1 MHKNYFDIVMNYIEE
16 NVDKPTEEIKREIPK
31 LIGRNGRAFSES
43 FALLTGY
50 TLDYYIRQR
59 RLLYAVRDVVL
70 KPGKTLAQIA
80 LEYQFSDQAAFS
92 RAVKSKYHFTP
103 TEIRDNGV
111 LLSEDP
117 FRLADYT
124 KSEED
129 PTLQKLIRSME
140 VENWIEEDIDLMMQ
154 IDELNKDFGLEWDTC
169 CMILNLAERLDVPYD
184 YLFDACTTA
193 MMDAHSAGEYFV
205 SEMAEIEYEIWLQ
218 EMGIESEEELKAICE
233 FFHTKYLDEY
243 MVARYRE
250 EQAKRSK
257 EE

>member
-1 MHKNYFDIVMNYIEE
+1 MHNNYFDIVMDLIEE
-16 NVDKPTEEIKREIPK
+16 NADKSTEEIKREIPK

-43 FALLTGY
+43 FALLTGH

-59 RLLYAVRDVVL
+59 RLLHAVRDVAL
-70 KPGKTLAQIA
+70 KPQKALAQIA

-92 RAVKSKYHFTP
+92 RAVKAKYHFTP
-103 TEIRDNGV
+103 TEIRDKGI

-117 FRLADYT
+117 FRLVNFIKSDAD
-124 KSEED
+124 
-129 PTLQKLIRSME
+129 PAMRKLTRSME
-140 VENWIEEDIDLMMQ
+140 IDNWVDEDIELMMQ

-169 CMILNLAERLDVPYD
+169 CMILNLAERLDIPYG
-184 YLFDACTTA
+184 YLLDACTSA
-193 MMDAHSAGEYFV
+193 MMDAHMAGAFFV
-205 SEMAEIEYEIWLQ
+205 PEMAEIEYEIWLQ